1 MDGASLPGR
10 EKWRPALFGAASYR
24 GTEAARGSQIFI
36 GLLCQVLG
44 RNGHA
49 RNRLSWAKG
58 RRGGDQ
64 EKDGQHGHGA
74 GGECGEERARDCEGR
89 VPLA

>member
-36 GLLCQVLG
+36 GLLCQVETKKKM
-44 RNGHA
+44 A
-49 RNRLSWAKG
+49 SM
-58 RRGGDQ
+58 DT
-64 EKDGQHGHGA
+64 
-74 GGECGEERARDCEGR
+74 ERAVNAVKSE
-89 VPLA
+89 LATVKAGCH